1 MPVAVL
7 EGEAA
12 SRSAAGS
19 SAAAGTSAS
28 ESSASSESED
38 EPVVTLEDFD
48 PLDPRGAL
56 LNSPR
61 SLAGCAHVGAA
72 PRDMVRKPLSACRHS
87 RAEKEALVQFRFE
100 KLEIKRRQRL
110 RSAKLFRDRLVAAD
124 DAQAAA
130 TNPDALMEESMSQ
143 VAVQLNAERDALVKF
158 ELGVAKAERAAQSY
172 KAQIELQLRREH
184 DEMLRQEVRQ
194 MRLHGF
200 LAEKDAAIGDWQAQ
214 RGAGWQE
221 KQAAQA
227 EARGRQEQARHDA
240 RLAQCGREAAK
251 LDRKQQAAAAAGR
264 ARDEAHA
271 AMAEARRAAKAEARE
286 ARTARLKASLDG
298 EAAKAAAVA
307 AARQA
312 HADALEAGTRQREA
326 FRAQRSQAIGVAA
339 MLHAEK
345 ARREEARRTKVRADG
360 LARHAREMRE
370 AAAARA
376 AKGAAAAA
384 LVARRRGAEAA
395 KQKGL
400 LDAVEAKHAAAEARL
415 VDRQQD
421 RQAFWLEAAEAA
433 DAEMDDHLRRADEVE
448 AARQRELRLRVALKS
463 QKQNVRLLTAASE
476 RREQALLRQQ
486 GSLRSACGGSGR
498 TGGGGVSA
506 EQSLASLNADWTQGW
521 GDVGGDTAAAGP
533 SARFG
538 GMGISPPP
546 SPPLL
551 QFEGLPAGGGGG
563 GGGGSSSSGF
573 LPRMT
578 GTSPV
583 PGSPGSIG
591 APGTPGGMLRPM
603 TVGTNGTGG
612 GRYSPVRAGPAGGGG
627 VGGVHKAASAKK
639 QQQQQQQPRPEQKH
653 GEPLLPELDTGE
665 AVFSRDQRG
674 LRTRRDTVWQ
684 YQRFLKHEHKAGGK
698 WVSVNADDPGDWSDW
713 KSAAHDGTGAK
724 VKRGVHA
731 CCRPTL
737 STPFCRRR
745 RRCCCSLPRPL
756 ACSLTR
762 ICPLIAPR
770 CCGSG
775 PTRWRV
781 SRRACPRAGLPVAG
795 SGWRK
800 SAIRR
805 AGFTPSALRSPVSQQ
820 RFTP

>member
-1 MPVAVL
+1 MPAGGSFWIFRRSFSSRRRATDVILQSRRRATLHRGGFPAWVPKLNTARRRVPKPTSLLPSCITGAGGEGMPVVL
-7 EGEAA
+7 EGENAA
-12 SRSAAGS
+12 SRSVDFAIRVGGCTTA
-19 SAAAGTSAS
+19 
-28 ESSASSESED
+28 ESSSSSSESED

-110 RSAKLFRDRLVAAD
+110 RAAKLFRDRLVAAD

-130 TNPDALMEESMSQ
+130 TNPDALMEESMAQ
-143 VAVQLNAERDALVKF
+143 VAVQLNAERDALAKF
-158 ELGVAKAERAAQSY
+158 ELGVAKAERAALSY

-194 MRLHGF
+194 SRLHGF
-200 LAEKDAAIGDWQAQ
+200 LAEKGAAICDWQAQ
-214 RGAGWQE
+214 RGAEWQE

-227 EARGRQEQARHDA
+227 EARGRQDQERHDA
-240 RLAQCGREAAK
+240 RLAQCGHEAAK
-251 LDRKQQAAAAAGR
+251 LDRKQQEAAAAGR

-271 AMAEARRAAKAEARE
+271 AMAEARRGAKQEARE
-286 ARTARLKASLDG
+286 AQTARLKASLDG

-307 AARQA
+307 QARQA
-312 HADALEAGTRQREA
+312 HADELEAGTRQREA

-345 ARREEARRTKVRADG
+345 AKREEARRTKVRSDG

-400 LDAVEAKHAAAEARL
+400 LDAVEAKHTAAEARL
-415 VDRQQD
+415 ADRQQD

-433 DAEMDDHLRRADEVE
+433 DADMDDHLRRADEVE

-476 RREQALLRQQ
+476 RREQALSRQR
-486 GSLRSACGGSGR
+486 SLRSA
-498 TGGGGVSA
+498 GGGISA

-521 GDVGGDTAAAGP
+521 GDVGGDTAVAEP

-563 GGGGSSSSGF
+563 GGSGF

-591 APGTPGGMLRPM
+591 PAPGTPGGMLRPM

-612 GRYSPVRAGPAGGGG
+612 GRYSPVRAGTAGGGTARG
-627 VGGVHKAASAKK
+627 VRKAASAKK
-639 QQQQQQQPRPEQKH
+639 KKQQQPRPEQKH

-698 WVSVNADDPGDWSDW
+698 WVTVNADDPGDWSDW

-724 VKRGVHA
+724 VMHGVHA
-731 CCRPTL
+731 CC
-737 STPFCRRR
+737 
-745 RRCCCSLPRPL
+745 
-756 ACSLTR
+756 
-762 ICPLIAPR
+762 
-770 CCGSG
+770 
-775 PTRWRV
+775 
-781 SRRACPRAGLPVAG
+781 
-795 SGWRK
+795 
-800 SAIRR
+800 
-805 AGFTPSALRSPVSQQ
+805 
-820 RFTP
+820 